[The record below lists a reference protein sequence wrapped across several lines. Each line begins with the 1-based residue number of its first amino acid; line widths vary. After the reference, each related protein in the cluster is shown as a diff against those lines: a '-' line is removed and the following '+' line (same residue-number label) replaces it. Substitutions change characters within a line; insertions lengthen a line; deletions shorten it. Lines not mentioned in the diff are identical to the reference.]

1 MATASK
7 KSAAS
12 SAKTTA
18 APATAA
24 KKPTASKTAA
34 KPSTAAKAE
43 AKPTAKAV
51 RAVKAVESKPAA
63 KAVSPAKKTVKA
75 SPAAAPAKRASKA
88 ASPVAAPVSAKP
100 AAKAAAKPAAVKAA
114 APVKAAAAKVKA
126 ASVATP
132 AVKAPAKK
140 KAVAAV
146 APAKTTAAGKKAAA
160 AAPVKAVKTAVKAM
174 AKAPVEA
181 LAKAPVKAA
190 VKKPVEK
197 ATTKAVEPISKKTAA
212 KKSAA
217 PVVPEAAAVPAKKKP
232 AAKQSAK
239 PAVAAV
245 VAAAPVAAPAPA
257 PSAPS
262 KAKAKPKAQAA
273 APAAVSP
280 AKPKSSA
287 TGAAPKGKSAAK
299 QADKQ
304 TQLAAAPVAAPA
316 SAPVAA
322 PQPPKAP
329 ARFSLQAED
338 ASSHFGA
345 YRVTSLSDAAAHWQ
359 VTVHGAQAIDCRCS
373 CAGFAFSNRGAC
385 EHIDFVLDEL
395 LSQPEAAQVLRQ
407 GWHADYSE
415 VLLRF
420 GARRQLR
427 WRQGRACPDAL
438 AEAAQAMLDE
448 NGRLRAEA
456 PGALSQLLNLAATL
470 GHDLRVEEGVW
481 PLLAHRRDAAQRVE
495 RLEQAYPQG
504 LASPALH
511 GLLKLPL
518 PIYQLEAALF
528 AVCAG
533 RSLVAD
539 DLGLGLHAQAL
550 AAAELLMRH
559 MGVERVLVL
568 AEAAG
573 LPRWQAEAQTLSP
586 RGVQMLQAGAAPSAA
601 EIGIASHAALT
612 QDLTPLQAFAPELII
627 VDDAAL
633 LDEQMLSQLKQ
644 LDQGFLLLLSGEL
657 LNQRPKALLPLVELL
672 DRQRSGP
679 YARFLSYHA
688 KRDQE
693 GRVQGFVAL
702 DALDQTLERLMF
714 ARSRADL
721 LATLPPALLQLR
733 KVSMSAQQQDAQAGL
748 WQGLRRAVQR
758 WQRSDYVSDAELL
771 QITQQLQALR
781 RVAISPQL
789 LAGAS
794 AVVSADASADG
805 ADLAS
810 PKLAAVVEVARELLG
825 RAAARLVLFCQ
836 WDDALA
842 LAVAPLQAAGF
853 KLLHL
858 HDGQSLVQRQHQARR
873 WRDDASLQI
882 LLCSDAAAAGL
893 DLHIDAAGEGA
904 AADLGLG
911 LINLELPWGEALLE
925 QRLASASREDSAG
938 LPMIQLI
945 AQPGLEQQML
955 LALDRLPELPPCSLD
970 GDIARRLMQGEE
982 LRAFMQALALM
993 LPEAQ

>member
-43 AKPTAKAV
+43 AKPAAKAVKAVKAVASKPTAKAV
-51 RAVKAVESKPAA
+51 SA
-63 KAVSPAKKTVKA
+63 AKKTVKA

-88 ASPVAAPVSAKP
+88 ASPVAASVSAKP
-100 AAKAAAKPAAVKAA
+100 AAKAAAKPAVK
-114 APVKAAAAKVKA
+114 APVKAATPVKASAAKVKA
-126 ASVATP
+126 ASAATP

-146 APAKTTAAGKKAAA
+146 APAKTAAVGKKAAA
-160 AAPVKAVKTAVKAM
+160 AAPVKAVKALVKAV
-174 AKAPVEA
+174 AKPPVETP
-181 LAKAPVKAA
+181 AKAPVKAA
-190 VKKPVEK
+190 VKKP
-197 ATTKAVEPISKKTAA
+197 AAKAVEPIAKKTAA
-212 KKSAA
+212 KKAAA
-217 PVVPEAAAVPAKKKP
+217 PVVAEAAAVLAKKKP
-232 AAKQSAK
+232 AVKQSAK
-239 PAVAAV
+239 PAVEAAV
-245 VAAAPVAAPAPA
+245 VAAPA

-280 AKPKSSA
+280 AKPKSAA

-304 TQLAAAPVAAPA
+304 TQLAPAPVAAPA
-316 SAPVAA
+316 PAPVAA

-345 YRVTSLSDAAAHWQ
+345 YRVTSLSDATAHWQ

-438 AEAAQAMLDE
+438 AEAAQALLDE

-568 AEAAG
+568 GEAAG

-586 RGVQMLQAGAAPSAA
+586 RGVQMLQAGVAPSAA
-601 EIGIASHAALT
+601 EIGIASHASLT

-733 KVSMSAQQQDAQAGL
+733 KVSMSAQQQDAQASL

-789 LAGAS
+789 LAGA
-794 AVVSADASADG
+794 VADASADG

-882 LLCSDAAAAGL
+882 LLCSDAAASGL

-904 AADLGLG
+904 VADLGLG

-925 QRLASASREDSAG
+925 QRLASVSREDSAG

>member
-1 MATASK
+1 M
-7 KSAAS
+7 
-12 SAKTTA
+12 
-18 APATAA
+18 
-24 KKPTASKTAA
+24 
-34 KPSTAAKAE
+34 
-43 AKPTAKAV
+43 
-51 RAVKAVESKPAA
+51 
-63 KAVSPAKKTVKA
+63 
-75 SPAAAPAKRASKA
+75 
-88 ASPVAAPVSAKP
+88 
-100 AAKAAAKPAAVKAA
+100 
-114 APVKAAAAKVKA
+114 
-126 ASVATP
+126 
-132 AVKAPAKK
+132 
-140 KAVAAV
+140 
-146 APAKTTAAGKKAAA
+146 
-160 AAPVKAVKTAVKAM
+160 
-174 AKAPVEA
+174 
-181 LAKAPVKAA
+181 
-190 VKKPVEK
+190 
-197 ATTKAVEPISKKTAA
+197 
-212 KKSAA
+212 
-217 PVVPEAAAVPAKKKP
+217 
-232 AAKQSAK
+232 
-239 PAVAAV
+239 
-245 VAAAPVAAPAPA
+245 APAPA
-257 PSAPS
+257 P
-262 KAKAKPKAQAA
+262 
-273 APAAVSP
+273 
-280 AKPKSSA
+280 
-287 TGAAPKGKSAAK
+287 
-299 QADKQ
+299 
-304 TQLAAAPVAAPA
+304 VA
-316 SAPVAA
+316 S
-322 PQPPKAP
+322 PQPHKAP

-338 ASSHFGA
+338 VSSHFGA

-385 EHIDFVLDEL
+385 EHIDFVLEEL

-438 AEAAQAMLDE
+438 AEAAQALLDE

-533 RSLVAD
+533 RSLLAD

-568 AEAAG
+568 AETSA

-586 RGVQMLQAGAAPSAA
+586 RGVQMLQAGVAPSAA
-601 EIGIASHAALT
+601 EIGIAPHTALT

-644 LDQGFLLLLSGEL
+644 LDQGLLLLLSGEL

-721 LATLPPALLQLR
+721 VATLPPALLQLR
-733 KVSMSAQQQDAQAGL
+733 KVSVNTQQQDAQAGL

-758 WQRSDYVSDAELL
+758 WQRSDYLSDAELL

-789 LAGAS
+789 LAGAVAAS
-794 AVVSADASADG
+794 SADA
-805 ADLAS
+805 ADLPS

-825 RAAARLVLFCQ
+825 RAAARLVVFCQ

-873 WRDDASLQI
+873 WRDDPSLQI

-893 DLHIDAAGEGA
+893 DLHIDSAGEGA
-904 AADLGLG
+904 AAGLGLG

-925 QRLASASREDSAG
+925 QRLASVCREDSAG

-955 LALDRLPELPPCSLD
+955 LALDSLPELPPCSLD
-970 GDIARRLMQGEE
+970 GDIARRLMHGED

>member
-1 MATASK
+1 M
-7 KSAAS
+7 
-12 SAKTTA
+12 
-18 APATAA
+18 
-24 KKPTASKTAA
+24 
-34 KPSTAAKAE
+34 
-43 AKPTAKAV
+43 
-51 RAVKAVESKPAA
+51 
-63 KAVSPAKKTVKA
+63 
-75 SPAAAPAKRASKA
+75 
-88 ASPVAAPVSAKP
+88 
-100 AAKAAAKPAAVKAA
+100 
-114 APVKAAAAKVKA
+114 
-126 ASVATP
+126 
-132 AVKAPAKK
+132 
-140 KAVAAV
+140 
-146 APAKTTAAGKKAAA
+146 
-160 AAPVKAVKTAVKAM
+160 
-174 AKAPVEA
+174 
-181 LAKAPVKAA
+181 
-190 VKKPVEK
+190 
-197 ATTKAVEPISKKTAA
+197 
-212 KKSAA
+212 
-217 PVVPEAAAVPAKKKP
+217 PEAAAVPTKKKP

-245 VAAAPVAAPAPA
+245 VAAAPVAVPAPA

-280 AKPKSSA
+280 AKPKSAA
-287 TGAAPKGKSAAK
+287 TSAAPKGKSAAK

-316 SAPVAA
+316 PAPVAA
-322 PQPPKAP
+322 PQPPEAP

-395 LSQPEAAQVLRQ
+395 MSQPEAAQVLRQ

-427 WRQGRACPDAL
+427 WRQGRACSDAL
-438 AEAAQAMLDE
+438 AEAAQALLDE

-568 AEAAG
+568 AEAAA

-586 RGVQMLQAGAAPSAA
+586 RGVQMLRAGVAPSAA

-612 QDLTPLQAFAPELII
+612 QDLAPLQAFAPELII

-733 KVSMSAQQQDAQAGL
+733 KVSMSAQQQDAQASL

-771 QITQQLQALR
+771 QITLQLQALR
-781 RVAISPQL
+781 RVAISPLL
-789 LAGAS
+789 LAGAVADAS
-794 AVVSADASADG
+794 AVASADG

-825 RAAARLVLFCQ
+825 RAAARLVVFCQ

-858 HDGQSLVQRQHQARR
+858 QDGQSLVQRQHQARR

-925 QRLASASREDSAG
+925 QRLASVSREDSAG

>member
-7 KSAAS
+7 KSAAN

-24 KKPTASKTAA
+24 KKPAASKTAA
-34 KPSTAAKAE
+34 KPSTAAKAG
-43 AKPTAKAV
+43 A
-51 RAVKAVESKPAA
+51 KPAA
-63 KAVSPAKKTVKA
+63 KAVKAVKTVESKPTVKAISAAKKTVKA

-100 AAKAAAKPAAVKAA
+100 AAKAAAKPAAKPALKAA
-114 APVKAAAAKVKA
+114 APVKASSAKAKA
-126 ASVATP
+126 ASPATP
-132 AVKAPAKK
+132 AVKAPVKK

-146 APAKTTAAGKKAAA
+146 APVKTAAAGKKAVA
-160 AAPVKAVKTAVKAM
+160 AAPVKAVKAAVKAV
-174 AKAPVEA
+174 AKAPVEVP
-181 LAKAPVKAA
+181 AKAPVKAA
-190 VKKPVEK
+190 VKKPVAE
-197 ATTKAVEPISKKTAA
+197 AVEPIAKKTAA
-212 KKSAA
+212 KKAAA
-217 PVVPEAAAVPAKKKP
+217 PVVPETAAVPAKKKP

-239 PAVAAV
+239 PAVEAAV
-245 VAAAPVAAPAPA
+245 VAAPVPA
-257 PSAPS
+257 PSASS
-262 KAKAKPKAQAA
+262 KAKANKPKAQAA
-273 APAAVSP
+273 EPVAGSP
-280 AKPKSSA
+280 AKPKSTA
-287 TGAAPKGKSAAK
+287 TGAASKGKSAAK

-304 TQLAAAPVAAPA
+304 TQFAAEPSVAPA
-316 SAPVAA
+316 PAPVAA
-322 PQPPKAP
+322 PQPSKAP
-329 ARFSLQAED
+329 ARFGLQAED

-385 EHIDFVLDEL
+385 EHIDFVLEEL

-438 AEAAQAMLDE
+438 AEAAQALLDE

-568 AEAAG
+568 AETSA

-586 RGVQMLQAGAAPSAA
+586 RGVQMLQAGVAPSAA
-601 EIGIASHAALT
+601 EIGIASHMALT

-657 LNQRPKALLPLVELL
+657 LHQRPKALLPLVELL

-693 GRVQGFVAL
+693 GRVQSFVAL

-721 LATLPPALLQLR
+721 SATLPPALLQLR
-733 KVSMSAQQQDAQAGL
+733 KVSMSAQQQEAQAGL

-771 QITQQLQALR
+771 QITQNLQALR

-794 AVVSADASADG
+794 AADA
-805 ADLAS
+805 ADLPS

-825 RAAARLVLFCQ
+825 RAASRLVVFCQ

-893 DLHIDAAGEGA
+893 GLQIDAAAEGA
-904 AADLGLG
+904 AAGLGLG

-925 QRLASASREDSAG
+925 QRLASVCRAESAG

-955 LALDRLPELPPCSLD
+955 LALDSLPELPPCSLD
-970 GDIARRLMQGEE
+970 GDIARRLMQGED